1 MTFAVTHDAPHGNV
15 STEIH
20 MAGGPFTLV
29 PLPDHDGKPCSAVVW
44 MDQGATAMKLAEMS
58 IPEFE
63 EQANLRSALT
73 YGPLKLV
80 SRRTV
85 WPIISQIANELTG
98 PRTALV
104 AEAAHVTPPIG
115 AQGLNMSLKDLSCL
129 LGTARAAPDNLGSQQ
144 MLDGY
149 ARQRHP
155 DIKLRIT
162 GIDMLNRASIA
173 GGALAQDLRAK
184 GIQALYG
191 ITPVRRTLMEMGLGA
206 R

>member
-1 MTFAVTHDAPHGNV
+1 
-15 STEIH
+15 
-20 MAGGPFTLV
+20 
-29 PLPDHDGKPCSAVVW
+29 
-44 MDQGATAMKLAEMS
+44 MKLAEMP

-129 LGTARAAPDNLGSQQ
+129 LEAAQAAPDNLGSQQ

-162 GIDMLNRASIA
+162 GIDLLNRASIA